1 MQTQQQ
7 MQTQATT
14 VMRKFWNI
22 EVNNN
27 NSNADLVLYG
37 VIGSDE
43 LWDDITDQN
52 FREDIQSIGNVDTI
66 NLHINSPGGGVF
78 SAIAIANT
86 IKNHKATTIAN
97 IDGLAASAA
106 TIITSA
112 CDIVKMP
119 KNALFMIHNPLT
131 IAYGDKQE
139 LEKTIELLDKTKDII
154 IDTYCQKTNL
164 SKDKISKLMDNETW
178 MSAEEAQAFGFI
190 DEVVDNSVDRLSVDN
205 RLIVNNLCFD
215 MSNFKNF
222 KGGENVKNIEEVVL
236 EIVDG
241 VEAKEEVVNT
251 DNTEEVTEEVA
262 ETVAEITDNET
273 VTDNAD
279 KTILNVSDFQEKYP
293 ELFEEIVNNAKSE
306 ERNKLQE
313 SEEVNKTSNLAK
325 LENMKNETKET
336 KVDANANTGVP
347 VKEAKMMGTSI
358 NSVIGFMNKK
368 FKEEHNG

>member
-1 MQTQQQ
+1 M
-7 MQTQATT
+7 QATIP
-14 VMRKFWNI
+14 MRKFWNI

-27 NSNADLVLYG
+27 NSADLVLYG

-43 LWDDITDQN
+43 LWDDITDQK

-97 IDGLAASAA
+97 IDGLVASAA

-154 IDTYCQKTNL
+154 IDTYCQKTSL

-215 MSNFKNF
+215 MSKFKNF
-222 KGGENVKNIEEVVL
+222 KGGENVKNIEEEVA
-236 EIVDG
+236 ET
-241 VEAKEEVVNT
+241 VEAKEEEVVNT
-251 DNTEEVTEEVA
+251 DNSEEVA
-262 ETVAEITDNET
+262 ETEEATTETTDEEV

-279 KTILNVSDFQEKYP
+279 KTILTVSDFQEKYP
-293 ELFEEIVNNAKSE
+293 ELFEEIVSNAKSE
-306 ERNKLQE
+306 ERNKIQE
-313 SEEVNKTSNLAK
+313 SEEATKVSNLAK

-347 VKEAKMMGTSI
+347 VREAKMMGTSI

-368 FKEEHNG
+368 FKEGHNG